1 MASQRKNRN
10 RNRQMKSGEK
20 NNVYEILQFVTKL

>member
-10 RNRQMKSGEK
+10 RNRQMKSGKK
-20 NNVYEILQFVTKL
+20 NKVYEILQFVTKL